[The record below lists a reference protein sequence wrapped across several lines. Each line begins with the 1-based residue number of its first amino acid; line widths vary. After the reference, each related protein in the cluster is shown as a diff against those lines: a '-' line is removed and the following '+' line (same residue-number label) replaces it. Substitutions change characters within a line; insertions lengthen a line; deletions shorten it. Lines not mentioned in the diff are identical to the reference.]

1 MNVLE
6 ERHAKKVAGL
16 SHETVDTYCFI
27 STAHISRETDELMR
41 LSSFSVEEHNTDDN
55 LPVFFPKFIGG
66 NLYGY
71 IVVLSLDDDEE
82 LSSYPEDLV
91 ACMRYA
97 DELGCGLLIL
107 DSDADIV
114 DDLPTYDWG

>member
-6 ERHAKKVAGL
+6 ERHAKKIEGL
-16 SHETVDTYCFI
+16 SHETVDTYCSL
-27 STAHISRETDELMR
+27 STAHISPETNERMS
-41 LSSFSVEEHNTDDN
+41 LSSLSVKNHNTRKS
-55 LPVFFPKFIGG
+55 LPVFFPKTIGG
-66 NLYGY
+66 ELYGY
-71 IVVLSLDDDEE
+71 IVVLCLDDDEE